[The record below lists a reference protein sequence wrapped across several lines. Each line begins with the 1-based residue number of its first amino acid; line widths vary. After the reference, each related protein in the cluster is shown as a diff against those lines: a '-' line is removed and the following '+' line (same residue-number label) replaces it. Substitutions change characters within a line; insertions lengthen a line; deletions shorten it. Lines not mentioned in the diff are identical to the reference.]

1 MAAAAA
7 AAGDGQEV
15 LTSLIARRPE
25 LEDKAR
31 VTDADQLANQKAL
44 DLLDRRVDAAQQDN
58 SAGFVESISD
68 WIGSVLGP
76 ILQSI
81 IDIATTIGKLLLA
94 AMIDENGM
102 PNVAPLGQM
111 ISTSVE
117 WPTSVL
123 SASQRWLVMMA

>member
-102 PNVAPLGQM
+102 PKVASMGQM

-117 WPTSVL
+117 WPTSVS
-123 SASQRWLVMMA
+123 SASQRWSVMMA